1 MCDFALRMHETAHRC
16 MMVQSSL
23 RVVFEL
29 LLLKNIDFVP
39 LKSRSFVQDAKKCD
53 FDMLNNL

>member
-1 MCDFALRMHETAHRC
+1 MR
-16 MMVQSSL
+16 VQSSL

-39 LKSRSFVQDAKKCD
+39 LKSRSFVQDAKKRD